1 MLPYPFKQELT
12 TTSKPHAQYE
22 HFSVVFVSYNDE
34 IPAVVNKDEENGTIS
49 ERSFKVPG
57 YMTIDK
63 IVAYLYKTVGIKD
76 YILATDRDTAE
87 PTEYIELGIQ
97 IHDKKLSDKEFFLID
112 NRLEL

>member
-49 ERSFKVPG
+49 ERSFKWCHVVSNWRKYDGLQLFIFKLLRDYGRTYLLQVPIINTFDAG
-57 YMTIDK
+57 M
-63 IVAYLYKTVGIKD
+63 
-76 YILATDRDTAE
+76 E
-87 PTEYIELGIQ
+87 
-97 IHDKKLSDKEFFLID
+97 
-112 NRLEL
+112 